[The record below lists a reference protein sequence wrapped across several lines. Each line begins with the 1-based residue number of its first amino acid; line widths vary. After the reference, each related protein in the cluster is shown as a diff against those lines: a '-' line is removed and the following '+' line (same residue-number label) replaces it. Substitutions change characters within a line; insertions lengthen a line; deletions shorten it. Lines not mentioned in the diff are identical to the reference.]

1 MILSDT
7 NPSVSWRL
15 NDLLKA
21 GKKAKAFATASW
33 RTPENPAPDQGFI
46 QWQPTK
52 LNELPDG
59 ARETESLDIAE
70 EVEAE
75 EEAEAAEAVEPV
87 VEEPVE
93 PEPSFDEQQLEAA
106 KREAHAAGHRLGQEE
121 AQAQWQQAKD
131 SFVELTQVLRAAQSD
146 MTEFYTPLKKLALH
160 LAEQLV
166 RGELSISGAAI
177 ERLTKEALKDLEQ
190 QGEGPIVVRLNP
202 LDVEKFNQHL
212 SGELEGIDLRGDPE
226 LTQGSV
232 KVSIDDSAIED
243 LLEHRL
249 QALSESV
256 LGYAYGAP
264 RQDGDNI
271 DSQFANPVQEKVIEG
286 AVVVEDPD
294 NAQQQQ
300 SELDPVMD
308 ENTDEMPVDQ
318 QHSATDDDSI
328 EPTDS
333 SADTDLNVPDT
344 EPPEDSE
351 TDA

>member
-21 GKKAKAFATASW
+21 GKKAKAFASASW
-33 RTPENPAPDQGFI
+33 RTPEETTGDEGFI

-59 ARETESLDIAE
+59 ARETESLDMVEDTAAE
-70 EVEAE
+70 EVPEAE
-75 EEAEAAEAVEPV
+75 EV
-87 VEEPVE
+87 VE
-93 PEPSFDEQQLEAA
+93 PEVEELAEPQPSFDEQQLETA
-106 KREAHAAGHRLGQEE
+106 KREAHAAGHKLGQEQ

-131 SFVELTQVLRAAQSD
+131 SFVELTQALRAAQSD

-166 RGELSISGAAI
+166 RGELSLSGAAI

-190 QGEGPIVVRLNP
+190 QGEGPIVVRLHP
-202 LDVEKFNQHL
+202 LDVEKFKQHL
-212 SGELEGIDLRGDPE
+212 SGELEGIDLRDDPE

-249 QALSESV
+249 AALSESV
-256 LGYAYGAP
+256 LGYSYGSNG
-264 RQDGDNI
+264 QTSSNV
-271 DSQFANPVQEKVIEG
+271 DSNFANPVQEKVIKG
-286 AVVVEDPD
+286 AVVVEEPPNTEEQTTEVNTVMDESVDDLPEE
-294 NAQQQQ
+294 QQQ
-300 SELDPVMD
+300 SASGENIIDPL
-308 ENTDEMPVDQ
+308 ETSEGN
-318 QHSATDDDSI
+318 
-328 EPTDS
+328 
-333 SADTDLNVPDT
+333 DLPSPDA
-344 EPPEDSE
+344 EPPEDNDP
-351 TDA
+351 DA